1 MSPPELAA
9 LHIVHVASV
18 LVMIGYA
25 FYGFAAA
32 PESKK
37 AVLSVSGIAAVLVV
51 LTGIRMWQG
60 LYDFA
65 ALGWIF
71 VKLGCWLGLAAL
83 GGMGYKRRAQAGA
96 LLAIIVALAVI
107 AVAMVYLKPF

>member
-1 MSPPELAA
+1 MSPHEYAA
-9 LHIVHVASV
+9 LHIVHVASALV
-18 LVMIGYA
+18 LLGST

-37 AVLSVSGIAAVLVV
+37 AVLSASGIAAILVL

-65 ALGWIF
+65 GLGWIF
-71 VKLGCWLGLAAL
+71 VKLGCWLGIAAL
-83 GGMGYKRRAQAGA
+83 GGMGYKRRAQAGTF
-96 LLAIIVALAVI
+96 LAIISLLAVI
-107 AVAMVYLKPF
+107 AVVMVYLKPF